1 MKWRLGVHIVSMR
14 NALLAFG
21 AALACAALT
30 ALSPHPVHAAYSYIT
45 IGTGGVTGVYYPA
58 GGAICRFVNRERK
71 TNGIRCAV
79 ESTGGSG
86 DNLRGLRAG
95 DLELGIAQ
103 SDVHYAM
110 VNGTEAFAS
119 DGPWNQLRSLFSLHQ
134 ELFTVV
140 ARAGAGIKTFDD
152 LKGRRVNVGNPGSG
166 QRNTLESL
174 MNVKGWTMADFSEV
188 SELPSSMQSRAL
200 CSDQV
205 DAIVFTAGHPN
216 ASILEAATTCDIVL
230 VSVNGPSIDRLLAEA
245 PYYHKGVI
253 PAGTYPGVDAD
264 IATFG
269 LSATVVTPANV
280 SDPVIYEI
288 TKAVFENFN
297 SLKELHRA
305 FKNLNRA
312 DMLTKGLT
320 APLHP
325 GAARY
330 YREVG
335 LLPQP

>member
-1 MKWRLGVHIVSMR
+1 MKGWLGVQIVSVR
-14 NALLAFG
+14 NVVLALGLVLVCTAF
-21 AALACAALT
+21 AT
-30 ALSPHPVHAAYSYIT
+30 LSSHPVQAASSYVT

-58 GGAICRFVNRERK
+58 GGAICRLVNQDRK

-86 DNLRGLRAG
+86 DNLRGVRSG
-95 DLELGIAQ
+95 ELELGIAQ
-103 SDVHYAM
+103 SDLHYAM
-110 VNGTEAFAS
+110 VNGVESFAG
-119 DGPWNQLRSLFSLHQ
+119 DGPWDQLHALFSLHQ

-140 ARAGAGIKTFDD
+140 ARADAGIKTFDD
-152 LKGRRVNVGNPGSG
+152 LKGKRVNVGNPGSG

-174 MNVKGWTMADFSEV
+174 MNVQGWTMANFSLV
-188 SELPSSMQSRAL
+188 MELPSSLQSKAL

-216 ASILEAATTCDIVL
+216 ASILEAATTCDIVI
-230 VSVNGPSIDRLLAEA
+230 VSVKGASTDKLLTKA

-264 IATFG
+264 IQTFG
-269 LSATVVTPANV
+269 LSATVVTSANA
-280 SDPVIYEI
+280 SDAVIYDI
-288 TKAVFENFN
+288 TKSVFKNFD
-297 SLKELHRA
+297 SFKLLHPA

-335 LLPQP
+335 LSPQP

>member
-1 MKWRLGVHIVSMR
+1 MTWRLGVRIVSVR
-14 NALLAFG
+14 NTLLAFG
-21 AALACAALT
+21 AIVACT
-30 ALSPHPVHAAYSYIT
+30 AFTSLSPHPVQAAYSYVT

-86 DNLRGLRAG
+86 DNLRGIRAG

-110 VNGTEAFAS
+110 VNGTEGFAS
-119 DGPWNQLRSLFSLHQ
+119 DGPWGQLRSLFSLHQ

-140 ARAGAGIKTFDD
+140 ARADAGIKTFDD
-152 LKGRRVNVGNPGSG
+152 LKGKRVNVGNPGSG
-166 QRNTLESL
+166 QRNTLESW

-188 SELPSSMQSRAL
+188 SELPSSVQSKAL

-216 ASILEAATTCDIVL
+216 ASILEAATSCDIAL
-230 VSVNGPSIDRLLAEA
+230 VGVNGPSIDKLLSVA

-253 PAGTYPGVDAD
+253 PAGTYPGVDVD
-264 IATFG
+264 VSTFG
-269 LSATVVTPANV
+269 LSATVVTQSNI
-280 SDPVIYEI
+280 SDSIIYEI
-288 TKAVFENFN
+288 TKSVFENFETFR
-297 SLKELHRA
+297 KLHPA
-305 FKNLNRA
+305 FQNLNRA
-312 DMLTKGLT
+312 DMLSQGLT

-335 LLPQP
+335 LLP